1 MCSSEPR
8 LAMGYEKDIFAV
20 FAYEFE
26 LSQYDLYSSSTPSS
40 KTASNSSSPRPSMMS
55 LKRSIAIAGEPLA
68 CGTHAAT
75 VPLLTDSVDIDVVV
89 VGIEFF
95 LVDRD
100 ALFRGADVD
109 GVLLVFL

>member
-1 MCSSEPR
+1 M
-8 LAMGYEKDIFAV
+8 
-20 FAYEFE
+20 
-26 LSQYDLYSSSTPSS
+26 YSSSPMLI
-40 KTASNSSSPRPSMMS
+40 TAVLS
-55 LKRSIAIAGEPLA
+55 LSIAHAVEGASQTVHTAGEPLA

>member
-1 MCSSEPR
+1 MEG
-8 LAMGYEKDIFAV
+8 A
-20 FAYEFE
+20 
-26 LSQYDLYSSSTPSS
+26 SQTVH
-40 KTASNSSSPRPSMMS
+40 
-55 LKRSIAIAGEPLA
+55 IAGEPLA